1 MVVDEIHKKF
11 DNITKEYDSIIES
24 IEEVWLPSAT
34 EEEEIHFLK
43 SVLHFLNKIEDRFSM
58 EFLDSRIRIEKSNEK
73 KYEE

>member
-43 SVLHFLNKIEDRFSM
+43 SVLRFLNKIEDSFSM